1 MQLTK
6 DDVWEKEDLSLSG
19 IQTGKTNKYLN
30 FSKFRKVLDFYEKYK
45 ESITKVGDGYI
56 RFTEKYDTIIDLP
69 VDDDTTETEFQLMWQ
84 DWLFNYCFKD
94 GLK

>member
-6 DDVWEKEDLSLSG
+6 DDIIENDDYPDCSHFKA
-19 IQTGKTNKYLN
+19 IN
-30 FSKFRKVLDFYEKYK
+30 FSKFQQVVDFYKKYK

-56 RFTEKYDTIIDLP
+56 RFTEKYNTIIDLP

>member
-6 DDVWEKEDLSLSG
+6 YDVIYSAKGKKDLSIES
-19 IQTGKTNKYLN
+19 ID
-30 FSKFRKVLDFYEKYK
+30 FSKFQKVVDFYEKYK